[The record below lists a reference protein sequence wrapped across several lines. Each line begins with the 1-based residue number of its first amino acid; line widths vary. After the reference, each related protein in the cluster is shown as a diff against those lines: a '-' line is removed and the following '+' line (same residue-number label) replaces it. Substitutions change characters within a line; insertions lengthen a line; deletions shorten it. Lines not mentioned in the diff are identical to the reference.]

1 MGMTTKVW
9 AVSDREIADCATTP
23 SLADTLFHRVAD
35 DRHALIHGWRG
46 GGLPPFARQIV
57 GASDPTFAIAAA
69 ELAAAVAMR
78 ERGEPCSLDDVFA
91 IKTEAANHVE
101 ILHVARMATATNAGL
116 MFCTF
121 EDW

>member
-23 SLADTLFHRVAD
+23 SLVDTLFHTVAD

-46 GGLPPFARQIV
+46 GGLPRCARQIA
-57 GASDPTFAIAAA
+57 GASDATFAISAGDVAM
-69 ELAAAVAMR
+69 AVAMR

-91 IKTEAANHVE
+91 IATEAANHVE
-101 ILHVARMATATNAGL
+101 IFDVARMAAAAKAGL